1 MLIPV
6 PERSIHSLDLG
17 GRSSTVSDSGSEQTN
32 LGIPGID
39 SVVEIGRSTSHA
51 TYRVRDIATGRI
63 VVVKL
68 LNAGRDWPGL
78 AQRFEREQS
87 ALAQLVGHPN
97 IVPVYGHGWTE
108 TGMPYVVSG
117 QETGGSIGDRL
128 RGPTPMTGPDVLALG
143 VRLAGALESA
153 HRAGV
158 VHGDLRPDDMM
169 LTPEGEPLL
178 ADFGLVTLV
187 RPNASGVTD
196 PQELAHVP
204 PEVLDGQAATPA
216 TDIYALASAL
226 YTLLA
231 GEPAYVRHSDTSVV
245 PVIKRIASD
254 PLPDLSAKGVPA
266 SVADVVSKAMS
277 KNPQDRYKSAQ
288 EFGRA
293 LQQSQVAL
301 GLPMTDMTLLGTAT
315 PTTSGWEGTHD
326 AGAGAATGAAAG
338 AAGAAGA
345 ASGAPGGPGGG
356 PGGPGGSSA
365 AGGGTPSKSRRP
377 LYIAL
382 AVAAAVIIAAIAFF
396 VTRDSGSSNA
406 ASSDSSSTSDK
417 STKSTKSSEST
428 DETDSTDFS
437 DFTDA
442 SAAQTDLANDG
453 GQLAVSVPSTWLQ
466 TNTATAPENNVPTI
480 QAATDLTEFF
490 AGTYLQPGIDTAV
503 FAPTLLDPSNLDAA
517 ADAILGFSR
526 TGGPLST
533 ACTRGTR
540 EDFQTLAGGLTARR
554 ELLTAC
560 NGGGNVLV
568 LAATDANKDF
578 VLGVEIHFGVP
589 PDDAGAQLAL
599 DTVNVLKFP

>member
-1 MLIPV
+1 M
-6 PERSIHSLDLG
+6 
-17 GRSSTVSDSGSEQTN
+17 SDSGPDQTN

-39 SVVEIGRSTSHA
+39 GVAEIGRSASHA
-51 TYRVRDIATGRI
+51 TYRVRDVATGRT

-78 AQRFEREQS
+78 AERFDREQS

-117 QETGGSIGDRL
+117 EETGGSIGDRL

-158 VHGDLRPDDMM
+158 VHGDLRPDDVM
-169 LTPEGEPLL
+169 LTQDGEPLL

-196 PQELAHVP
+196 PQELAHVA
-204 PEVLDGQAATPA
+204 PELLDGEQATPA
-216 TDIYALASAL
+216 SDIYALASAL
-226 YTLLA
+226 YTLLS
-231 GEPAYVRHSDTSVV
+231 GEPAFVRHSDTSVV

-254 PLPDLSAKGVPA
+254 PLPDLTTKSVPP

-277 KNPQDRYKSAQ
+277 KNPDDRYKSAQ

-301 GLPMTDMTLLGTAT
+301 GLPMTDMTLLGAASSSSTI
-315 PTTSGWEGTHD
+315 TTSGWEG
-326 AGAGAATGAAAG
+326 AAAG
-338 AAGAAGA
+338 AAAGVAAGA
-345 ASGAPGGPGGG
+345 AAGG
-356 PGGPGGSSA
+356 PGGPGGVPGAPGGSSGPG
-365 AGGGTPSKSRRP
+365 AGPGGATPSKSRVP
-377 LYIAL
+377 LYIGLGVTAVVL
-382 AVAAAVIIAAIAFF
+382 IAAVAFF
-396 VTRDSGSSNA
+396 ATRGSGSNKTSSSSSSSTSSHKSSKST
-406 ASSDSSSTSDK
+406 ASSDSTD
-417 STKSTKSSEST
+417 TDST
-428 DETDSTDFS
+428 DTDSTDFS
-437 DFTDA
+437 DS
-442 SAAQTDLANDG
+442 SAQQTDLVNDG
-453 GQLAVSVPSTWLQ
+453 GQLAVSVPPTWTQ
-466 TNTATAPENNVPTI
+466 TNTATDATNKVPTI
-480 QAATDLTEFF
+480 HASPNLTEFF
-490 AGTYLQPGIDTAV
+490 AGTYQQPGIDTAV
-503 FAPTLLDPSNLDAA
+503 FAPTALDPSNLDAA
-517 ADAILGFSR
+517 ADAILGSTR

-533 ACTRGTR
+533 VCTRGTR
-540 EDFQTLAGGLTARR
+540 EDFVTLAGGLTARR

-568 LAATDANKDF
+568 MAATDANKDF

-589 PDDAGAQLAL
+589 PDAAGTQLAL
-599 DTVNVLKFP
+599 DTVDVLKFP

>member
-1 MLIPV
+1 M
-6 PERSIHSLDLG
+6 
-17 GRSSTVSDSGSEQTN
+17 SDSGPDQTN

-39 SVVEIGRSTSHA
+39 SVVEIGRSASHA
-51 TYRVRDIATGRI
+51 TYRVRDVATGRM

-78 AQRFEREQS
+78 EERFDREQS

-117 QETGGSIGDRL
+117 EETGGSIGDRL

-169 LTPEGEPLL
+169 LTQDGEPLL

-196 PQELAHVP
+196 PQELAHVA
-204 PEVLDGQAATPA
+204 PELLDGEAATPA
-216 TDIYALASAL
+216 SDIYALASAL
-226 YTLLA
+226 YTLLS
-231 GEPAYVRHSDTSVV
+231 GEPAFVRHSDTSVV

-254 PLPDLSAKGVPA
+254 PLPDLTTKSVPP

-277 KNPQDRYKSAQ
+277 KNPDDRYKSAE

-301 GLPMTDMTLLGTAT
+301 GLPMTDMTLLGAAT
-315 PTTSGWEGTHD
+315 SSSSTTSGWEGR
-326 AGAGAATGAAAG
+326 GRSRAAAVL
-338 AAGAAGA
+338 
-345 ASGAPGGPGGG
+345 PWVRQPVVRGGP
-356 PGGPGGSSA
+356 A
-365 AGGGTPSKSRRP
+365 ADQVDQVDRAGRVVQALVRAGHRPPSRVSP
-377 LYIAL
+377 LYIGL
-382 AVAAAVIIAAIAFF
+382 GVAAVVLIAAIAFF
-396 VTRDSGSSNA
+396 ATRGSGSKQDVEFLLVVDLEPQVEQVDRRRRTRRHRLDRLLGLHRQLRA
-406 ASSDSSSTSDK
+406 ADRSRQRWWAARGVGAADMDA
-417 STKSTKSSEST
+417 
-428 DETDSTDFS
+428 DEHDDRR
-437 DFTDA
+437 DE
-442 SAAQTDLANDG
+442 QG
-453 GQLAVSVPSTWLQ
+453 PQ
-466 TNTATAPENNVPTI
+466 I
-480 QAATDLTEFF
+480 QASPNLTEFF
-490 AGTYLQPGIDTAV
+490 AGTYQQPGIDTAV
-503 FAPTLLDPSNLDAA
+503 FAPTVLDPSNLDTA
-517 ADAILGFSR
+517 ADAILGFTR

-533 ACTRGTR
+533 VCTRGTR
-540 EDFQTLAGGLTARR
+540 EDFVTLAGGLTARR
-554 ELLTAC
+554 ELLTVC

-568 LAATDANKDF
+568 MAATDANKDF

-589 PDDAGAQLAL
+589 PDATGTQLAL
-599 DTVNVLKFP
+599 DTVDVLEFPRRQEHE